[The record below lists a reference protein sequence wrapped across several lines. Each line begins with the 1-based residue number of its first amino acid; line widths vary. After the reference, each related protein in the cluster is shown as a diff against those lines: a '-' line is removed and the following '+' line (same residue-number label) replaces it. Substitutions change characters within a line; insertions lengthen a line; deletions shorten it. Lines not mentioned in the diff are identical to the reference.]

1 MSARYAL
8 LAIGGGPAGLAAVRA
23 YRAQGGGGRVAIVSD
38 EHRTP
43 YRRPPLTKELLRGE
57 ASEAVLPI
65 ESAPWLAEQRIDL
78 IAGRVVTLDADERVA
93 GLSGGRELRYE
104 RCLLA
109 TGAEPTR
116 LPVPG
121 ADNPSV
127 HVLRTLDH
135 LRELAARLD
144 DTQRVVVVGSG
155 FIGCEIASSLRQRGQ
170 IVTLISDEPAPNA
183 ARLGGSAAEIIGGW
197 LADDGVALRLG
208 TAVEAIEHDGSELVV
223 RAGDDR
229 VAGQLVVMAVGVQP
243 RTELAVHAGIEL
255 RDGAIPTDAA
265 MRTARDGVLAA
276 GDVCVAANL
285 AAGRPLRVEHWGDAL
300 SQGEIAGTN
309 AAGTGAAGAVAGWDT
324 VPGFWSTIGQR
335 TLKYA
340 AWGDGFDAAH
350 LDRNASGGFTA
361 SYGRRGTLV
370 GVLTHEADDDYGRGT
385 EQIREGAPWIF

>member
-1 MSARYAL
+1 MSERYAL
-8 LAIGGGPAGLAAVRA
+8 LAIGGGPAGLAAARA
-23 YRAQGGGGRVAIVSD
+23 YRAQDGGGRVAIVSD
-38 EHRTP
+38 EHRMP
-43 YRRPPLTKELLRGE
+43 YQRPPLTKELLRGE
-57 ASEAVLPI
+57 ASEADLPI

-78 IAGRVVTLDADERVA
+78 IAGRVVTLDADEHVA
-93 GLSGGRELRYE
+93 RLSGGRELRYE
-104 RCLLA
+104 QCLLA

-116 LPVPG
+116 LPVTG
-121 ADNPSV
+121 ADHPSV

-135 LRELAARLD
+135 LRELTARLD

-170 IVTLISDEPAPNA
+170 TVTLISDEPAPNA
-183 ARLGGSAAEIIGGW
+183 ERLGAAAAEIIGGW
-197 LADDGVALRLG
+197 LADDGVELRLG

-229 VAGQLVVMAVGVQP
+229 VPGQLVVMAVGVQP

-300 SQGEIAGTN
+300 TQGEIAGTN
-309 AAGTGAAGAVAGWDT
+309 AAAGWRA
-324 VPGFWSTIGQR
+324 VP
-335 TLKYA
+335 
-340 AWGDGFDAAH
+340 DGTRCRD
-350 LDRNASGGFTA
+350 S
-361 SYGRRGTLV
+361 GRRSV
-370 GVLTHEADDDYGRGT
+370 SGR
-385 EQIREGAPWIF
+385 